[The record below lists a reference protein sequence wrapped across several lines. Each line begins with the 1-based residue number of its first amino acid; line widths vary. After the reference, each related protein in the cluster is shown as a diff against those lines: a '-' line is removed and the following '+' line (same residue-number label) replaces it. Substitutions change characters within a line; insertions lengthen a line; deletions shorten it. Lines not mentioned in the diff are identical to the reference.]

1 MTCPS
6 GARLGTDS
14 KVPLGELAEQD
25 IGEVHRP
32 DSVAALFKADV
43 LVLERSTQ
51 EELAPPEANR
61 PPRAHQPNHVMAR
74 VLRRRQHARI
84 LAPRWSPLAGRRLLA
99 QGFVRPLVI
108 VGLAKWVELALLPT
122 RLAAGGR
129 VVSAFNM
136 RCIRSP
142 RLLTAAL

>member
-1 MTCPS
+1 MMRCTQPHR
-6 GARLGTDS
+6 AT
-14 KVPLGELAEQD
+14 LA
-25 IGEVHRP
+25 
-32 DSVAALFKADV
+32 SWAVAALFKADV